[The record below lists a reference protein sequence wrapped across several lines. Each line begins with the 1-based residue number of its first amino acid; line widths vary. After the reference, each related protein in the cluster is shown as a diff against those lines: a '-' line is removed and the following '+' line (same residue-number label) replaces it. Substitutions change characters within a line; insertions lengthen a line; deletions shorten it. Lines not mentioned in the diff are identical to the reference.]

1 MILNFALCLMLVTK
15 ETFIV
20 YFSLFVTT
28 LDFRAFSKLIIYT
41 ISFQNHFRSVFAYIK
56 PDKVSPDNKLNAKQK
71 IPEIAYKLNDLNKKF
86 PLFVPIEAK
95 NRLHNSFVYFE
106 KSNFQALFILVRT
119 QDDGF
124 LTPMFYFVINFHYFT
139 LFLCKHKQNKK
150 KMKLRVMRFS
160 AFCRYFV

>member
-1 MILNFALCLMLVTK
+1 MLVTK

-28 LDFRAFSKLIIYT
+28 LDFRAFWKVIIYT

-86 PLFVPIEAK
+86 PLFSIGKKTDFITHLFILK
-95 NRLHNSFVYFE
+95 NQI
-106 KSNFQALFILVRT
+106 FQALFILVRT

-150 KMKLRVMRFS
+150 KWNYV
-160 AFCRYFV
+160 